1 VRDPGDD
8 YDSIRV
14 INREYDSIVPDPDSV
29 VIIAN
34 ELGDPRR

>member
-14 INREYDSIVPDPDSV
+14 INRIDDAIGADSDSV
-29 VIIAN
+29 VIQAN
-34 ELGDPRR
+34 KFGDPWQ